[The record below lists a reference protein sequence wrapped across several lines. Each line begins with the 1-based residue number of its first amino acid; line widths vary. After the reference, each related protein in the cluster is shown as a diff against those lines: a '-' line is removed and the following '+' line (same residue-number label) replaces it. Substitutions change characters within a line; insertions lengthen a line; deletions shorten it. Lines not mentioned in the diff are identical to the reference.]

1 MITHRILTLPEANGL
16 PVVPGAEF
24 ITPGGIMDARG
35 KRIDAPDPTRSRWT
49 HEMLGLLVKIAPGVY
64 HVWSDRFD
72 LVDPGNAGKT
82 LAEYL
87 ATDRSKLKVW
97 EVTGKALDPM
107 SGKQVTVT
115 RTVELQTVPAQD
127 PTVAKPWVVQGIT
140 VTEAANVKPTI
151 KSVISGYGMKAAL
164 TAAEVPIGE
173 RETLIP

>member
-1 MITHRILTLPEANGL
+1 MDHRILTLPESHSL

-24 ITPGGIMDARG
+24 VTLGYIMDARG

-72 LVDPGNAGKT
+72 TVDPGNAGKT

-87 ATDRSKLKVW
+87 ATDRAEYKVW
-97 EVTGKALDPM
+97 EITFKELDPI
-107 SGKQVTVT
+107 SNKQVTIT
-115 RTVELQTVPAQD
+115 RTVELDTVPAQD
-127 PTVAKPWVVQGIT
+127 PTIAKPWTVDGIT
-140 VTEAANVKPTI
+140 VTAAKPTV
-151 KSVISGYGMKAAL
+151 KSVISGYGMKAAF